1 MDFSKVHD
9 WIQIVGLFGIMASL
23 VFVGLQVRQTQAIG
37 EGEMAS
43 NFMEQTLL
51 ARSMLA
57 DHADVWRK
65 GCMDEQLSA
74 ADQAKFAQLY
84 RAYVQ
89 ATYFGWI
96 GARNGILELDP
107 DEVIYAY
114 AVNIH
119 RYPGFAKSSASFR
132 EWAAEG
138 MKHES
143 ETVAIFTAAG
153 QRRLAELEE
162 INPEPSFD
170 AKWCGM

>member
-43 NFMEQTLL
+43 NFMEQILV

-89 ATYFGWI
+89 AAYFYFTRTYEKM
-96 GARNGILELDP
+96 RKE
-107 DEVIYAY
+107 
-114 AVNIH
+114 
-119 RYPGFAKSSASFR
+119 
-132 EWAAEG
+132 
-138 MKHES
+138 
-143 ETVAIFTAAG
+143 
-153 QRRLAELEE
+153 
-162 INPEPSFD
+162 
-170 AKWCGM
+170 